1 MILSAGLVSDQL
13 EEEVEGGEV
22 EVEVVAVEAVVEVGD
37 SLKVVED
44 GEALPK
50 EVEEGILR
58 EEGVSLS
65 RLKGEVVEEVGDVV
79 VEALAVV
86 ALLVEEVEGGCFFYF
101 TILNNCRT

>member
-1 MILSAGLVSDQL
+1 MVLSAGLVSDQL

-58 EEGVSLS
+58 EEWVSLS

-86 ALLVEEVEGGCFFYF
+86 ALLVEEVEGEH
-101 TILNNCRT
+101 

>member
-50 EVEEGILR
+50 EEGILR

-86 ALLVEEVEGGCFFYF
+86 ALLVEEVEGEH
-101 TILNNCRT
+101 

>member
-1 MILSAGLVSDQL
+1 M
-13 EEEVEGGEV
+13 EV

-86 ALLVEEVEGGCFFYF
+86 ALLVEEVQVEGVQVGEGEYPSPKKAEFLPIPKIYPFM
-101 TILNNCRT
+101 